1 MINNIDFSIITPSY
15 NMLRYLKRAA
25 ASIADQTGVTCEH
38 IVVDAVSTDGSVE
51 WLREQKMQIKS
62 IIEKDNG
69 MYNALNKGF
78 KITKGDILGYLNCD
92 EQYLPGTLAKVH
104 NYFKKNPHIDMVFG
118 NALITDPDGKL
129 LSFRKAYRPSYN
141 YIITSILYNLSC
153 TMFFRKKIIESG
165 IEFNTTFKIVGD
177 ADFVLKILKKGY
189 KTGYINEYL
198 SVFTWT
204 GNNMSIGKN
213 AIKEKR
219 LLRNSTPKIIRF
231 ISTIINALRLIEK
244 FLSGAYHQKFPL
256 QYEIYTSNLFNK
268 RFQFKCKKATFR
280 WPK

>member
-1 MINNIDFSIITPSY
+1 MLDYLKLCHASII
-15 NMLRYLKRAA
+15 
-25 ASIADQTGVTCEH
+25 DQENVTIEH
-38 IVVDAVSTDGSVE
+38 IVVDAVSNDGTVE
-51 WLREQKMQIKS
+51 WLKEQNGQIKS

-69 MYNALNKGF
+69 MYDAINKGF
-78 KITKGDILGYLNCD
+78 NMAKGEIIAYLNCD
-92 EQYLPGTLAKVH
+92 EQYLPGTLAMVRD
-104 NYFKKNPHIDMVFG
+104 YFKRNPYIDMVFG
-118 NALITDPDGKL
+118 HTLITDPNGKL
-129 LSFRKAYRPSYN
+129 LSYRKAYKLSYN

-153 TMFFRKKIIESG
+153 TMFFRRKIIDSG
-165 IEFNTTFKIVGD
+165 IKFNTTFKVVGD
-177 ADFVLKILKKGY
+177 ADFVLKILIEGY

-213 AIKEKR
+213 AIKERK
-219 LLRNSTPKIIRF
+219 LLINSTPKVIRF
-231 ISTIINALRLIEK
+231 ISPLINVLRLIEK

-256 QYEIYTSNLFNK
+256 QYEIYTSNLFDK

>member
-1 MINNIDFSIITPSY
+1 
-15 NMLRYLKRAA
+15 MLRYLKRAA

-141 YIITSILYNLSC
+141 CIITSILYNLSC